1 MTSDIHTMLQNN
13 VIFKHALELAKTP
26 EERKEIEETAHKF
39 VKTMID
45 VFEHAA
51 ATASVASKAPTDETV
66 IVSER
71 TGRLNDGSE

>member
-1 MTSDIHTMLQNN
+1 MNSDIYTMLQNN

-39 VKTMID
+39 VKTMVD
-45 VFEHAA
+45 VFEQATIAA
-51 ATASVASKAPTDETV
+51 NASTKPLTDETV

-71 TGRLNDGSE
+71 TGV